1 MSSLK
6 ELADS
11 RELLGNL
18 VSRELRGKYKRS
30 FLGWSWSLVNPLALA
45 AIYTVVFVVIFKAP
59 SPEGDPSGLKAF
71 PLFLLT
77 GLLPWSFLSNTITGA
92 TGALTGNANL
102 VNKVYF
108 PREILVGSSTFSWV
122 VSLLIELLVLCVV
135 LLGFGSNV
143 LPWIPVLLVLVA
155 LQTVFVLGV
164 GLALSVLN
172 VYFRD
177 VQHFMAILLQ
187 VWFYATPVIYPIT
200 FVQSYVDRH
209 DPSFPVMLLY
219 KANPMVAF
227 VESYHRVLY
236 DLRFPRA
243 EDFAWAVVASLLSLF
258 IGWAVFKKFEPRLAE
273 EL

>member
-1 MSSLK
+1 MASLN
-6 ELADS
+6 ELVAS

-30 FLGWSWSLVNPLALA
+30 FLGWSWSLVNPLSLA
-45 AIYTVVFVVIFKAP
+45 AVYTVVFVVIFKAP
-59 SPEGDPSGLKAF
+59 APEGQPSGLKAF

-77 GLLPWSFLSNTITGA
+77 GLLPWSFLSNTITGSV
-92 TGALTGNANL
+92 GSLTGNASL

-108 PREILVGSSTFSWV
+108 PREILVASTTFSWV
-122 VSLLIELLVLCVV
+122 VSLGIELAVLAAV
-135 LLGFGSNV
+135 LLAFGNQV
-143 LPWIPVLLVLVA
+143 LPWLPVVAVLVL
-155 LQTVFVLGV
+155 LQTVFALGV

-187 VWFYATPVIYPIT
+187 VWFYATPVIYPIS

-209 DPSFPVMLLY
+209 DPAFPVMFVYQL
-219 KANPMVAF
+219 NPMVAF

-236 DLRFPRA
+236 DLRFP
-243 EDFAWAVVASLLSLF
+243 ELGDFLWAAVSAFLSLA

>member
-1 MSSLK
+1 MSTVK
-6 ELADS
+6 ELAAS

-18 VSRELRGKYKRS
+18 LSRELRGKYKRS
-30 FLGWSWSLVNPLALA
+30 FLGWSWSLVNPLSLA
-45 AIYTVVFVVIFKAP
+45 AVYTVVFVVIFKAP
-59 SPEGDPSGLKAF
+59 APVGDPSGMKAF

-77 GLLPWSFLSNTITGA
+77 GLLPWTYLANTISGSV
-92 TGALTGNANL
+92 GSLTGNASL

-108 PREILVGSSTFSWV
+108 PREILVGSSTLSWV
-122 VSLLIELLVLCVV
+122 VSLAIELSVLSVV
-135 LLGFGSNV
+135 LLAFGNNV
-143 LPWIPVLLVLVA
+143 LPWLPVLVVLVA

-177 VQHFMAILLQ
+177 VQHFMTILLQ
-187 VWFYATPVIYPIT
+187 IWFYATPVIYPIS

-209 DPSFPVMLLY
+209 HPAFPVMLVY
-219 KANPMVAF
+219 RANPMVAF

-236 DLRFPRA
+236 DLRFPTLG
-243 EDFAWAVVASLLSLF
+243 DFLWATVASVLSLLV
-258 IGWAVFKKFEPRLAE
+258 GWAVFRRFEGRLAE

>member
-1 MSSLK
+1 MASLN
-6 ELADS
+6 ELFAS

-30 FLGWSWSLVNPLALA
+30 FLGWSWSLVNPLSLA
-45 AIYTVVFVVIFKAP
+45 AVYTVVFVVIFKAP
-59 SPEGDPSGLKAF
+59 APVGEPSGLKAF

-77 GLLPWSFLSNTITGA
+77 GLLPWSFLSNTISGSV
-92 TGALTGNANL
+92 GSLTGNASL

-108 PREILVGSSTFSWV
+108 PREILVASTTVSWV
-122 VSLLIELLVLCVV
+122 VSLCIELVV
-135 LLGFGSNV
+135 LAAVLLVFGNQV
-143 LPWIPVLLVLVA
+143 LPWLPVVAVLVA
-155 LQTVFVLGV
+155 LQTVFALGV

-187 VWFYATPVIYPIT
+187 VWFYATPVIYPIS

-209 DPSFPVMLLY
+209 DPAVPVMLLY
-219 KANPMVAF
+219 RLNPMVAF

-236 DLRFPRA
+236 DLRFPA
-243 EDFAWAVVASLLSLF
+243 LGDFLWLTAASLLSLVA
-258 IGWAVFKKFEPRLAE
+258 GWAVFRKFEPRLAE

>member
-1 MSSLK
+1 MK
-6 ELADS
+6 ELAES

-30 FLGWSWSLVNPLALA
+30 FLGWSWSLVNPLSLA
-45 AIYTVVFVVIFKAP
+45 AVYTVVFVVIFKAQAP
-59 SPEGDPSGLKAF
+59 VGEPSGLKAF
-71 PLFLLT
+71 PLFLMT

-92 TGALTGNANL
+92 TGSLTGNASL

-108 PREILVGSSTFSWV
+108 PREILVASSTLSWV
-122 VSLLIELLVLCVV
+122 VSLGIELAVLCVV
-135 LLGFGSNV
+135 LLAFGNNV
-143 LPWIPVLLVLVA
+143 LPWLPVVAVLVV
-155 LQTVFVLGV
+155 LQTIFVLGV

-187 VWFYATPVIYPIT
+187 VWFYATPVIYPIS

-236 DLRFPRA
+236 DLRFP
-243 EDFAWAVVASLLSLF
+243 EWGDFLYAVVASVVSLAV
-258 IGWAVFKKFEPRLAE
+258 GWAIFRRFEPRLAE